1 MSTSDVNPDGVNPL
15 EDTESEAALAY
26 AEERRENIRKFVRTN
41 PDYYIKNFDKI
52 GASARFTATFN
63 LMAGIFGPV
72 WYGARGLW
80 TWALPFL
87 ILETL
92 AYVQIAR
99 GLFGDLAADA
109 MARIASIEGTL
120 ELRRQQ
126 LEAAIES
133 NSDKVDVYQRTV
145 DSLEANIGG
154 IRAEAEALAAE
165 GPSIVLWGLVL
176 LLVIKTIQ
184 SVVANWALET
194 RFSEWLSDRSIR
206 SAMPVSEIVFS
217 AIFMALI
224 VTAAMMHYSFPG
236 RFSLLSHFPTDPNIR
251 LTGITWVEDF
261 IAFCVRNSEAFFEGL
276 TIGIRALLDALEV
289 ILVQTPWIV
298 IASLIILLTW
308 LTAGIRT
315 AIYSGAFLA
324 YMGLLGF
331 WEAAMTTLALLGTAA
346 CLSIVI
352 GIPLGMFAARRPR
365 FYAFIQPIMDFMQT
379 MPAFVFMVPVIAFF
393 GVGKPAAVIVTMIFG
408 GTPVVRLTVLGL
420 RGVPES
426 VREAAISFGANKW
439 YLLTKVDLP
448 LASPSIRAGINQ
460 TIMLSLAMVVVASLI
475 GAKGLGEDVLEALQY
490 ANVGQG
496 ILAGFAILFCAMI
509 LDRIVQGQRK

>member
-1 MSTSDVNPDGVNPL
+1 MRDETINPL

-26 AEERRENIRKFVRTN
+26 AEERKANIRTFVRTS
-41 PDYYIKNFDKI
+41 PDYYIKAFDTV
-52 GASARFTATFN
+52 GASSRFTPTFN
-63 LMAGIFGPV
+63 FMAGLFGPV
-72 WYGARGLW
+72 WFGARGLW
-80 TWALPFL
+80 SWALPFL
-87 ILETL
+87 IIEVI
-92 AYVQIAR
+92 AFVQIAR
-99 GLFGDLAADA
+99 GLFGDLGAEA

-126 LEAAIES
+126 LEAALQ
-133 NSDKVDVYQRTV
+133 NGSDRVDAFQRTV

-165 GPSIVLWGLVL
+165 GPTIALTGLVIL
-176 LLVIKTIQ
+176 IVAKAAQAIC
-184 SVVANWALET
+184 ANWALET
-194 RFSEWLSDRSIR
+194 RFSEWLSDRTVR
-206 SAMPVSEIVFS
+206 SAMPVQHIVFS
-217 AIFMALI
+217 ALFMALI
-224 VTAAMMHYSFPG
+224 VAVAMVHYSFPD
-236 RFSLLSHFPTDPNIR
+236 RYALLSSFPTDPEIR
-251 LTGITWVEDF
+251 LTGIAWVEDF
-261 IAFCVRNSEAFFEGL
+261 IAWCVSNSEAFFDGL
-276 TIGIRALLDALEV
+276 TFGIRVLLDSLEV

-298 IASLIILLTW
+298 IVSLIVLLTW
-308 LTAGIRT
+308 LTAGLRT

-352 GIPLGMFAARRPR
+352 GIPLGMFSARRPR

-509 LDRIVQGQRK
+509 LDRIVQGANK

>member
-1 MSTSDVNPDGVNPL
+1 MSTSDVNPLD
-15 EDTESEAALAY
+15 DTESDAALAY
-26 AEERRENIRKFVRTN
+26 AEERRENIRTFVRTN
-41 PDYYIKNFDKI
+41 PDYYIRNFDKI
-52 GASARFTATFN
+52 GASSRFTPTLN
-63 LMAGIFGPV
+63 LMAGLFGPV
-72 WYGARGLW
+72 WFGARGLW
-80 TWALPFL
+80 SWALPFL
-87 ILETL
+87 ILETI
-92 AYVQIAR
+92 AFVQLAR

-120 ELRRQQ
+120 DLRRQQ
-126 LEAAIES
+126 LAAAIEN
-133 NSDKVDVYQRTV
+133 NSDKIDVYRRTV
-145 DSLEANIGG
+145 ESLEDNIGG

-165 GPSIVLWGLVL
+165 GPSIVLTGLL
-176 LLVIKTIQ
+176 ILLVVKIAQ
-184 SVVANWALET
+184 SQVANWALEA

-206 SAMPVSEIVFS
+206 SAMPMSQIVFS

-224 VTAAMMHYSFPG
+224 VAAAMIHYSFPG
-236 RFSLLSHFPTDPNIR
+236 RFSLLSQFPTDPNIR
-251 LTGITWVEDF
+251 LTSITWVEDF
-261 IAFCVRNSEAFFEGL
+261 IAWCVRNSEAFFDGL
-276 TIGIRALLDALEV
+276 TFAIRALLDALEI

-308 LTAGIRT
+308 LTAGVST

-331 WEAAMTTLALLGTAA
+331 WEGAMTTLALLGTAA

-393 GVGKPAAVIVTMIFG
+393 GVGKPAAVVVTMIFG

-509 LDRIVQGQRK
+509 LDRIVQGGRK

>member
-1 MSTSDVNPDGVNPL
+1 MNKQEINPL
-15 EDTESEAALAY
+15 EDTESDAALAY
-26 AEERRENIRKFVRTN
+26 AEERRKNIRTFVRTS
-41 PDYYIKNFDKI
+41 PDYYIQNFDKI
-52 GASARFTATFN
+52 GASARFTPTLN
-63 LMAGIFGPV
+63 LMAGLFGPI
-72 WYGARGLW
+72 WFGARGLW
-80 TWALPFL
+80 SWALPFL
-87 ILETL
+87 IIEAL
-92 AYVQIAR
+92 AFVQIAR

-120 ELRRQQ
+120 DLRRQQ
-126 LEAAIES
+126 LAAAIEN
-133 NSDKVDVYQRTV
+133 NSDRVDAFRRTV
-145 DSLEANIGG
+145 ESLEANIGG
-154 IRAEAEALAAE
+154 IRAEAEAVAAQ
-165 GPSIVLWGLVL
+165 GPWIVFTGLVL
-176 LLVIKTIQ
+176 LVLAKLAQAT
-184 SVVANWALET
+184 VANWALEA
-194 RFSEWLSDRSIR
+194 RFSEWMSDRSI
-206 SAMPVSEIVFS
+206 SSGLPVPEIIFS
-217 AIFMALI
+217 AVFMVLI
-224 VTAAMMHYSFPG
+224 VSTAMLHYSFPG
-236 RFSLLSHFPTDPNIR
+236 RFSLLSAFPTDPDIR
-251 LTGITWVEDF
+251 LISIAWVEEF
-261 IAFCVRNSEAFFEGL
+261 IAFCVRNSETFFEAL
-276 TIGIRALLDALEV
+276 TFGIRSLLDALEV

-298 IASLIILLTW
+298 IASLIVLLTW
-308 LTAGIRT
+308 LTAGVRT

-346 CLSIVI
+346 CLSIAI

-365 FYAFIQPIMDFMQT
+365 FYSFIQPIMDFMQT

-393 GVGKPAAVIVTMIFG
+393 GVGKPAAVVVTMIFG

-496 ILAGFAILFCAMI
+496 ILAGFSILFCAMI
-509 LDRIVQGQRK
+509 LDRIVQGARK

>member
-1 MSTSDVNPDGVNPL
+1 MSELENLGVNPL

-26 AEERRENIRKFVRTN
+26 VEERRENIRTFVRTN
-41 PDYYIKNFDKI
+41 TDYYIRNFDKI
-52 GASARFTATFN
+52 GASSQFTATFN
-63 LMAGIFGPV
+63 LMAGLFGPI
-72 WYGARGLW
+72 WFGARGLW
-80 TWALPFL
+80 SWALSFL
-87 ILETL
+87 ILEAL
-92 AYVQIAR
+92 AFVQIAR
-99 GLFGDLAADA
+99 GLFGDLAAEA
-109 MARIASIEGTL
+109 MTRIASIEGTL
-120 ELRRQQ
+120 ELRRKQ
-126 LEAAIES
+126 LAAAIEN
-133 NSDKVDVYQRTV
+133 NSEKIDVYRRTV
-145 DSLEANIGG
+145 DSLEENIGG
-154 IRAEAEALAAE
+154 IRNEAEALAAE
-165 GPSIVLWGLVL
+165 GPTIVLTGIVIL
-176 LLVIKTIQ
+176 LIAKVAQ
-184 SVVANWALET
+184 SLVANWALEA
-194 RFSEWLSDRSIR
+194 RFSDWLSDRTVR
-206 SAMPVSEIVFS
+206 SAMPTTHIVFS

-224 VTAAMMHYSFPG
+224 VTAAMLHYSFPG
-236 RFSLLSHFPTDPNIR
+236 RYSLLSHFPTDPNIR
-251 LTGITWVEDF
+251 LTSISWVEDF
-261 IAFCVRNSEAFFEGL
+261 IAWCVRNSETFFDWL
-276 TIGIRALLDALEV
+276 TFGIRALLDALEV

-298 IASLIILLTW
+298 IASLIVLLTW
-308 LTAGIRT
+308 LTAGIRA
-315 AIYSGAFLA
+315 AIYSGAFLG

-331 WEAAMTTLALLGTAA
+331 WEGAMTTLALLGTAA
-346 CLSIVI
+346 CLSILI

-393 GVGKPAAVIVTMIFG
+393 GVGKPAAVVVTMIFG

-496 ILAGFAILFCAMI
+496 ILAGFSILFCAMI
-509 LDRIVQGQRK
+509 LDRIVQGGRK

>member
-1 MSTSDVNPDGVNPL
+1 MRDETINPL
-15 EDTESEAALAY
+15 EDTESAAAVAY
-26 AEERRENIRKFVRTN
+26 AEQRRANIRTFVRTS
-41 PDYYIKNFDKI
+41 PDYYITNFDHV
-52 GASARFTATFN
+52 GASARFTPTLN
-63 LMAGIFGPV
+63 LMAGVFGPI
-72 WYGARGLW
+72 WFGARGLW
-80 TWALPFL
+80 SWALTFL
-87 ILETL
+87 IVE
-92 AYVQIAR
+92 AIAFVQIAR

-126 LEAAIES
+126 LAAAIE
-133 NSDKVDVYQRTV
+133 NGSDRVDAFQRAV
-145 DSLEANIGG
+145 DGLEANIGG

-165 GPSIVLWGLVL
+165 GPTIALTGV
-176 LLVIKTIQ
+176 VILILAKAVQATM
-184 SVVANWALET
+184 ANWALEA
-194 RFSEWLSDRSIR
+194 RFSDWLSDKSIR
-206 SAMPVSEIVFS
+206 SGLPQSQIVFS
-217 AIFMALI
+217 AVFMVLI
-224 VTAAMMHYSFPG
+224 VAVAMVHYSFPG
-236 RFSLLSHFPTDPNIR
+236 RFNLLSAFPTDPDIR
-251 LTGITWVEDF
+251 LVSIDGV
-261 IAFCVRNSEAFFEGL
+261 EAFFNWAVVNGDAL
-276 TIGIRALLDALEV
+276 FDGITYGIRLMLDALELIFV
-289 ILVQTPWIV
+289 STPWIV
-298 IASLIILLTW
+298 IAALIILLTW
-308 LTAGIRT
+308 LTAGVRM

-331 WEAAMTTLALLGTAA
+331 WEKAMTTLALLGTAA
-346 CLSIVI
+346 CLSIII

-365 FYAFIQPIMDFMQT
+365 FYRTIQPIMDFMQT
-379 MPAFVFMVPVIAFF
+379 MPAFVFMIPVIAFF
-393 GVGKPAAVIVTMIFG
+393 GTGKPAAVVTTMIFG

-496 ILAGFAILFCAMI
+496 ILAGFSILFCAMI
-509 LDRIVQGQRK
+509 LDRIVQGQKG

>member
-1 MSTSDVNPDGVNPL
+1 MRDADINPL
-15 EDTESEAALAY
+15 EDTESAAALAY
-26 AEERRENIRKFVRTN
+26 AEERKDNIRTFVRTS
-41 PDYYIKNFDKI
+41 PDYYITNFDKV
-52 GASARFTATFN
+52 GASSRFTPTFN
-63 LMAGIFGPV
+63 AMAGLFGPI
-72 WYGARGLW
+72 WFGARGLW
-80 TWALPFL
+80 SWALPFL
-87 ILETL
+87 IIEAIAL
-92 AYVQIAR
+92 VQIAR

-120 ELRRQQ
+120 DLRRQQ
-126 LEAAIES
+126 LAAAIES
-133 NSDKVDVYQRTV
+133 GSDRVDAFKRAV
-145 DSLEANIGG
+145 DGLEANIGG
-154 IRAEAEALAAE
+154 IRDEAEALAE
-165 GPSIVLWGLVL
+165 QGPSIVLMGLVIL
-176 LLVIKTIQ
+176 IVIKLVQAMT
-184 SVVANWALET
+184 ANWALEA
-194 RFSEWLSDRSIR
+194 RFSEWLSDRTIR
-206 SAMPVSEIVFS
+206 SGLPVGQIAFS
-217 AIFMALI
+217 AIFMVLI
-224 VTAAMMHYSFPG
+224 VSVAMVHYSFPG
-236 RFSLLSHFPTDPNIR
+236 RYSLLSAFPTDPNIR
-251 LTGITWVEDF
+251 LTGIAWVEDF
-261 IAFCVRNSEAFFEGL
+261 IAFCVRNSEAFFDGL
-276 TIGIRALLDALEV
+276 TIGIRTILDALEV

-298 IASLIILLTW
+298 IVSLIVLLTW

-315 AIYSGAFLA
+315 AIYSSAFLG

-346 CLSIVI
+346 CLSIAI

-439 YLLTKVDLP
+439 YLLTRVDLP
-448 LASPSIRAGINQ
+448 LAGPSIRAGINQ

>member
-1 MSTSDVNPDGVNPL
+1 MSTSDVNPLD
-15 EDTESEAALAY
+15 DTESEAALAY
-26 AEERRENIRKFVRTN
+26 AEERRENIRAFVRTN
-41 PDYYIKNFDKI
+41 PEYYIRNFDKI
-52 GASARFTATFN
+52 GASSRFTPTLN
-63 LMAGIFGPV
+63 LMAGLFGPV
-72 WYGARGLW
+72 WFGARGLW
-80 TWALPFL
+80 SWALPFL
-87 ILETL
+87 ILETI
-92 AYVQIAR
+92 AFVQLAR

-120 ELRRQQ
+120 DLRRQQ
-126 LEAAIES
+126 LAAAIEN
-133 NSDKVDVYQRTV
+133 NSDKIDVYRRTV
-145 DSLEANIGG
+145 ESLEDNIGG

-165 GPSIVLWGLVL
+165 GPSIVLMGLL
-176 LLVIKTIQ
+176 ILLVVKIAQ
-184 SVVANWALET
+184 SQVANWALEA

-206 SAMPVSEIVFS
+206 SAMPMSQIVFS

-224 VTAAMMHYSFPG
+224 VAAAMVHYSFPG
-236 RFSLLSHFPTDPNIR
+236 RFSLLSQFPTDPGIR
-251 LTGITWVEDF
+251 LTSITWVEEF
-261 IAFCVRNSEAFFEGL
+261 IAWCVRNSEAFFDGL
-276 TIGIRALLDALEV
+276 TFGIRALLDALEV
-289 ILVQTPWIV
+289 ILVQTPWVV

-308 LTAGIRT
+308 LTAGVST

-331 WEAAMTTLALLGTAA
+331 WEGAMTTLALLGTAA

-393 GVGKPAAVIVTMIFG
+393 GVGKPAAVVVTMIFG

-509 LDRIVQGQRK
+509 LDRIVQGGRK